1 MQNGFLDE
9 LVGLFELTGTP
20 DMWEAMYGDLA
31 HHDPA
36 EVAREFGRV
45 EALLQGMEEYGGD
58 RRRVF
63 WRPWLAHLR
72 RSERACGAGALLL
85 RATSTVKPTRAVCS
99 PITP

>member
-1 MQNGFLDE
+1 MQNGLLDE
-9 LVGLFELTGTP
+9 LVGLFEVTGAP

-31 HHDPA
+31 HRDPA

-45 EALLQGMEEYGGD
+45 EAATGYGGD

-63 WRPWLAHLR
+63 WRPRLAHLR

-85 RATSTVKPTRAVCS
+85 RATSTVIPTRAVRS